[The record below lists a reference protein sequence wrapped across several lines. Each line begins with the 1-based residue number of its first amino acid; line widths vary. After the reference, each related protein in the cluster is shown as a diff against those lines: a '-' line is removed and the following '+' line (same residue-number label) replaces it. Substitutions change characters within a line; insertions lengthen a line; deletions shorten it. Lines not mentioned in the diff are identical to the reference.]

1 MTRAMRRR
9 TGLMVLALLTVLW
22 PTQPGWGKENSESK
36 APLVAEIAFQYAAT
50 DPSPA
55 AVKVLDQALA
65 LIATMPSA
73 CYQAT
78 PLLRVANGYT
88 LVGQASKGQ
97 QLLAEAFQVART
109 QTLANCTLSA
119 TSPEESL
126 LNRAVE
132 YAKAGYDAFA
142 LAIMRGVDN
151 WFRPIA
157 MIQMVDA
164 YQQAQKPEQARQI
177 FDEALVLAQRE
188 PDLRRRRQTLLGMA
202 FKLKDTGQTAFLP
215 VVLQSVLESS
225 RASQSQ
231 TEVDFLYSDI
241 AHKFAVA
248 DLLFESGQ
256 QASALALL
264 QQVLPEIQAL
274 RVTQF
279 PDTPVQLLS
288 QAATVYADFGEARQ
302 AKALLVTAQAQAQAL
317 APSLRPAALARV
329 ARAYAAMGQLQT
341 ARALASQIKAP
352 TDREPVL
359 QAIALQH
366 AKAGAGAEA
375 LKVARSLSPE
385 RKNMALSALVRH
397 HLAQQQYDQA
407 LQLAR
412 RERVQGILPD
422 IALAYAEA
430 GQPQQAQQVVQAIPS
445 LAHDPAYLDRLLS
458 ALAQSFAQKGQFD
471 QALRVVQGIQT
482 KAYKGQA
489 LIMIATEY
497 RAQDGVANRAQATAI
512 LEQALQVALS
522 MQ

>member
-22 PTQPGWGKENSESK
+22 PTQPGWGKEGSQFK

-78 PLLRVANGYT
+78 PLMRVANGYT

-97 QLLAEAFQVART
+97 QLLTEAFQVARA

-119 TSPEESL
+119 TSPEEAL
-126 LNRAVE
+126 LNRAGE
-132 YAKAGYDAFA
+132 YAKAGSYDFA
-142 LAIMRGVDN
+142 LAIVRGVDN

-157 MIQMVDA
+157 MLRVVDA
-164 YQQAQKPEQARQI
+164 YQQAQKPEQAKQLL
-177 FDEALVLAQRE
+177 DEALVLAQRE
-188 PDLRRRRQTLLGMA
+188 PNLRSRRQILLGMA
-202 FKLKDTGQTAFLP
+202 FELKRSGQTAFLP
-215 VVLQSVLESS
+215 VVLQPALESI

-231 TEVDFLYSDI
+231 TAADRSWDLTQTLQI
-241 AHKFAVA
+241 AG
-248 DLLFESGQ
+248 LLLGSGQ

-279 PDTPVQLLS
+279 PATPVQLLS
-288 QAATVYADFGEARQ
+288 QTATLYAAGGEVSQ
-302 AKALLVTAQAQAQAL
+302 AKALLATALAQAQAL
-317 APSLRPAALARV
+317 APSLRPAAVAHV
-329 ARAYAAMGQLQT
+329 ARSYAAMGQLQT
-341 ARALASQIKAP
+341 ARALAGQIKTQ

-366 AKAGAGAEA
+366 AKVGAVAEA
-375 LKVARSLSPE
+375 VKLARSLSTA
-385 RKNMALSALVRH
+385 NNLVLSEIVRQY
-397 HLAQQQYDQA
+397 LAQQQYDQA

-412 RERVQGILPD
+412 RERVQNILPD
-422 IALAYAEA
+422 VALAYAEA
-430 GQPQQAQQVVQAIPS
+430 GQPQQAMRIVEAIPV
-445 LAHDPAYLDRLLS
+445 LAHSPAHLDWLLP

-471 QALRVVQGIQT
+471 QALRVAQGIRT
-482 KAYKGQA
+482 KVYKGQA

-497 RAQDGVANRAQATAI
+497 RAQDSVANRAKGTAI